1 MKYEEVM
8 IGLKQG
14 KYASAYLLCGKEPY
28 YIDKVADYIE
38 QNVLDEMAREFDQT
52 IIYGKDLA
60 GGDVAPVIGAARGFA
75 MMGGNKVI
83 IVKEA
88 QNIKKWEALAMYMDN
103 PQPSTIL
110 VFCYKYGSP
119 DKRLNLFKNWEK
131 KGGVLMESE
140 QLRDYQVEKWIRD
153 YVAERNKEL
162 KALGDEVQIDEK
174 VAKILAD
181 SLGTDLTQIVSSL
194 QKLIDGRPEGVKV
207 IDAALVERNVGI
219 SKDFNVFELQSALI
233 AGDVVKANRITQYF
247 ATSKDHPM
255 VKELGVLYGFFA
267 NLMIYHYLPDKS
279 GDPPSEAALCSE
291 GSLGSGELVG
301 HAAVL
306 RPAVPRPP
314 QPGAAGCSAEHGRRL
329 ASLVQEM
336 LGAALL
342 AASWGREPGALGV
355 RLSLGVS
362 VSPASMGVRVMDTSW
377 VARRGS
383 SAGRKASCAPPAMQ
397 PPAPPA
403 ELAPPLPSPLPEQS
417 PEGPMVPA
425 LSPSGLGLQ
434 PAAERTR

>member
-14 KYASAYLLCGKEPY
+14 KYAPAYMLCGKESY
-28 YIDKVADYIE
+28 YIDKVSDYIE
-38 QNVLDEMAREFDQT
+38 QNVLDAMAREFDQT

-60 GGDVAPVIGAARGFA
+60 SGDVSPVIGAARGFA
-75 MMGGNKVI
+75 MMGGYKVI

-162 KALGDEVQIDEK
+162 KASGDEVQIDEK

-181 SLGTDLTQIVSSL
+181 SLGTDLTQIVGSL

-207 IDAALVERNVGI
+207 IDAALVERNIGI

-247 ATSKDHPM
+247 ANSKDHPM
-255 VKELGVLYGFFA
+255 IKELGILYGFFA
-267 NLMIYHYLPDKS
+267 NLMVYHYLPDKS
-279 GDPPSEAALCSE
+279 DR
-291 GSLGSGELVG
+291 V
-301 HAAVL
+301 
-306 RPAVPRPP
+306 
-314 QPGAAGCSAEHGRRL
+314 AG
-329 ASLVQEM
+329 
-336 LGAALL
+336 
-342 AASWGREPGALGV
+342 PALGV
-355 RLSLGVS
+355 APFFVKDY
-362 VSPASMGVRVMDTSW
+362 AAA
-377 VARRGS
+377 ARRF
-383 SAGRKASCAPPAMQ
+383 SAGKTFAIIGYFRDIDARLKGINNPSAKDGDLWK
-397 PPAPPA
+397 
-403 ELAPPLPSPLPEQS
+403 ELIYKILH
-417 PEGPMVPA
+417 
-425 LSPSGLGLQ
+425 
-434 PAAERTR
+434 

>member
-14 KYASAYLLCGKEPY
+14 KYAPAYMLCGKESY
-28 YIDKVADYIE
+28 YIDKVSDYIE
-38 QNVLDEMAREFDQT
+38 QNVLDAMAREFDQT

-60 GGDVAPVIGAARGFA
+60 SGDVSPVIGAARGFA
-75 MMGGNKVI
+75 MMGGYKVI

-181 SLGTDLTQIVSSL
+181 SLGTDLTQIVGSL

-207 IDAALVERNVGI
+207 IDAALVERNIGI
-219 SKDFNVFELQSALI
+219 SKDFNVFELQNALI

-247 ATSKDHPM
+247 ANSKDHPM
-255 VKELGVLYGFFA
+255 IKELGILYGFFA
-267 NLMIYHYLPDKS
+267 NLMVYHYLPDKS
-279 GDPPSEAALCSE
+279 DR
-291 GSLGSGELVG
+291 V
-301 HAAVL
+301 
-306 RPAVPRPP
+306 
-314 QPGAAGCSAEHGRRL
+314 AG
-329 ASLVQEM
+329 
-336 LGAALL
+336 
-342 AASWGREPGALGV
+342 PALGV
-355 RLSLGVS
+355 APYFVKDY
-362 VSPASMGVRVMDTSW
+362 AAA
-377 VARRGS
+377 ARRF
-383 SAGRKASCAPPAMQ
+383 SAGKTFVIIGYLRDIDVRLRGINNPSAKDADLWK
-397 PPAPPA
+397 
-403 ELAPPLPSPLPEQS
+403 ELIYKILH
-417 PEGPMVPA
+417 
-425 LSPSGLGLQ
+425 
-434 PAAERTR
+434 

>member
-14 KYASAYLLCGKEPY
+14 KYAPAYMLCGKESY
-28 YIDKVADYIE
+28 YIDKVSDYIE
-38 QNVLDEMAREFDQT
+38 QNVLDAMAREFDQT

-60 GGDVAPVIGAARGFA
+60 SGDVSPVIGAARGFA
-75 MMGGNKVI
+75 MMGGYKVI

-181 SLGTDLTQIVSSL
+181 SLGTDLTQIVGSL

-207 IDAALVERNVGI
+207 IDAALVERNIGI

-247 ATSKDHPM
+247 ANSKDHPM
-255 VKELGVLYGFFA
+255 IKELGILYGFFA
-267 NLMIYHYLPDKS
+267 NLMVYHYLPDKN
-279 GDPPSEAALCSE
+279 DR
-291 GSLGSGELVG
+291 V
-301 HAAVL
+301 
-306 RPAVPRPP
+306 
-314 QPGAAGCSAEHGRRL
+314 AG
-329 ASLVQEM
+329 
-336 LGAALL
+336 
-342 AASWGREPGALGV
+342 PALGV
-355 RLSLGVS
+355 APFFVKDY
-362 VSPASMGVRVMDTSW
+362 AAA
-377 VARRGS
+377 ARRF
-383 SAGRKASCAPPAMQ
+383 SAGKTFAIIGYFRDIDARLKGINNPSAKDGDLWK
-397 PPAPPA
+397 
-403 ELAPPLPSPLPEQS
+403 ELIYKILH
-417 PEGPMVPA
+417 
-425 LSPSGLGLQ
+425 
-434 PAAERTR
+434 

>member
-14 KYASAYLLCGKEPY
+14 KYAPAYMLCGKESY
-28 YIDKVADYIE
+28 YIDKVSDYIE
-38 QNVLDEMAREFDQT
+38 QNVLDAMAREFDQT

-60 GGDVAPVIGAARGFA
+60 SGDVSPVIGAARGFA
-75 MMGGNKVI
+75 MMGGYKVI

-88 QNIKKWEALAMYMDN
+88 QNIRKWEALAMYMDN

-181 SLGTDLTQIVSSL
+181 SLGTDLTQIVGSL

-207 IDAALVERNVGI
+207 IDAALVERNIGI

-247 ATSKDHPM
+247 ANSKDHPM
-255 VKELGVLYGFFA
+255 IKELGILYGFFA
-267 NLMIYHYLPDKS
+267 NLMVYHYLPDKS
-279 GDPPSEAALCSE
+279 DR
-291 GSLGSGELVG
+291 V
-301 HAAVL
+301 
-306 RPAVPRPP
+306 
-314 QPGAAGCSAEHGRRL
+314 AG
-329 ASLVQEM
+329 
-336 LGAALL
+336 
-342 AASWGREPGALGV
+342 PALGV
-355 RLSLGVS
+355 APFFVKDY
-362 VSPASMGVRVMDTSW
+362 AAA
-377 VARRGS
+377 ARRF
-383 SAGRKASCAPPAMQ
+383 SAGKTFAIIGYFRDIDARLKGINNPSAKDGDLWK
-397 PPAPPA
+397 
-403 ELAPPLPSPLPEQS
+403 ELIYKILH
-417 PEGPMVPA
+417 
-425 LSPSGLGLQ
+425 
-434 PAAERTR
+434 

>member
-1 MKYEEVM
+1 MAKYEEVM

-14 KYASAYLLCGKEPY
+14 KYAPAYMLCGKESY
-28 YIDKVADYIE
+28 YIDKVAEYIE

-52 IIYGKDLA
+52 IIYGKDLS
-60 GGDVAPVIGAARGFA
+60 GGDVSPVIGAARGFA
-75 MMGGNKVI
+75 MMGGYKVI

-88 QNIKKWEALAMYMDN
+88 QNIKKWDALAMYMDN

-153 YVAERNKEL
+153 YVAEWNEAMKREGEE
-162 KALGDEVQIDEK
+162 AIRIDEK

-181 SLGTDLTQIVSSL
+181 SIGNDLTQIVGAL

-207 IDAALVERNVGI
+207 IDAALVERNIGI

-247 ATSKDHPM
+247 ASSKDHPM
-255 VKELGVLYGFFA
+255 VKELGILYGFFA

-279 GDPPSEAALCSE
+279 DR
-291 GSLGSGELVG
+291 V
-301 HAAVL
+301 
-306 RPAVPRPP
+306 
-314 QPGAAGCSAEHGRRL
+314 
-329 ASLVQEM
+329 
-336 LGAALL
+336 
-342 AASWGREPGALGV
+342 AASALGV
-355 RLSLGVS
+355 
-362 VSPASMGVRVMDTSW
+362 SPFFVKDYAAA
-377 VARRGS
+377 ARRF
-383 SAGRKASCAPPAMQ
+383 SAGKTFAIIGYFREIDARLKGINNPSAKDADLWK
-397 PPAPPA
+397 
-403 ELAPPLPSPLPEQS
+403 ELIYKILH
-417 PEGPMVPA
+417 
-425 LSPSGLGLQ
+425 
-434 PAAERTR
+434 